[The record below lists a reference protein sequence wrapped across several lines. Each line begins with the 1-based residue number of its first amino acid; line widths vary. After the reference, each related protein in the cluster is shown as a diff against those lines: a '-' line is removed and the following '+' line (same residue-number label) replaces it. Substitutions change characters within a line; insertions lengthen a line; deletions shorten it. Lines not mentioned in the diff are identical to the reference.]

1 MNTVSK
7 YIRSILDC
15 RKTKGYAFNSIRSRK
30 AERNMREC
38 PQIIRYA
45 KGSFVNEDMK
55 VGKIDLD
62 DFSFEVA
69 YIVSEVLEKANISME
84 MSFTNKVL
92 PTISGSSPNEDK
104 ICREKL
110 LKNIIYEISNIC
122 AEEAKR
128 GTSVH
133 LSVRRGKGSCIYEFA
148 YQNGEIINM
157 CNEQIERLNSCIMTF
172 QGSFSIKRI
181 KNTHT
186 LICLTL

>member
-1 MNTVSK
+1 MHCTSMNTVSK

-92 PTISGSSPNEDK
+92 PTISGS
-104 ICREKL
+104 RKL